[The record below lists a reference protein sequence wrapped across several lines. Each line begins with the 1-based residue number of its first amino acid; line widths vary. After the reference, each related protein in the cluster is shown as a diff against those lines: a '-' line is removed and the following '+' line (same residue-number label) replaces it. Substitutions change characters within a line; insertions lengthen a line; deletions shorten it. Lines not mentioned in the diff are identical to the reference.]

1 MFAVGLYNI
10 LSLQSF
16 EDFGE
21 PVYITGGVLFA
32 ILGIAKI
39 ALSIL
44 GIIAMAL
51 EWKIPMVIVSQKRG
65 SMTHTHT
72 CGEISG

>member
-10 LSLQSF
+10 FRLQSF

-21 PVYITGGVLFA
+21 PVYITGGVLFT
-32 ILGIAKI
+32 ILGVAKI

-44 GIIAMAL
+44 GIIAMAF
-51 EWKIPMVIVSQKRG
+51 EWKIPLVIVSQ
-65 SMTHTHT
+65 
-72 CGEISG
+72 